1 MIIRPC
7 YLKYVFISI
16 SIFSSLAGCGQ
27 PAKKVNKTDSLK
39 KNWEETV
46 EGGFSAQ
53 SVLVF
58 DSTQIESFLTKYP
71 NVKGYENEIRSFY
84 RKRNFAYAWFDHGS
98 LIEQAGNLAN
108 KILNLRSEGV
118 YKQLRYQNA
127 LDSLMYGV
135 NKNTDASKPDI
146 TLELLLTSEYFVF
159 SKLAWEGMN
168 ASVSKSS
175 KWYLPRKTIAYN
187 QYLDSL
193 LITPVSEIE
202 DEPVY
207 RQYGLLKGYLK
218 KYRKLDAEEAWA
230 PIVIDKK
237 SLKQGD
243 TTFVLKAI
251 KSRLIKL
258 GDFQGDT
265 LNNLFDDELSI
276 AVKHFQNRNGLE
288 PDGILNKETVAELN
302 IPLKTRIKQILV
314 NMERSRWLPPTLA
327 GDYVAVNI
335 PEFKL
340 HVYHAD
346 SLLWSCNAVV
356 GKRAHATT
364 LFYGEI
370 KYVVFSPYWNVP
382 PGILENE
389 IIPGMNRNPKYLAN
403 HNMEVTGYR
412 GGLPV
417 VRQRPGANNSL
428 GLVKFLF
435 PNSYNIYLH
444 DSPAKSLF
452 GETSRAFSH
461 GCVRIAEP
469 AKLAAFLLKYSDE
482 WNEEKIDR
490 AMHKGIERSVT
501 LKKTVPVFIAY
512 FTAFIDR
519 NHNLNFRK
527 DIYNLD
533 DRLAA
538 TIVSGNGAY

>member
-1 MIIRPC
+1 MRPC
-7 YLKYVFISI
+7 YLKCVFISL
-16 SIFSSLAGCGQ
+16 SILSSLVGCSQ
-27 PAKKVNKTDSLK
+27 PTKTVDKTNSIEK
-39 KNWEETV
+39 TSNETV
-46 EGGFSAQ
+46 PGSFSRQ
-53 SVLVF
+53 SALVF
-58 DSTQIESFLTKYP
+58 DSTEVVSFLKKYP
-71 NVKGYENEIRSFY
+71 NVQGYEREIRSFY
-84 RKRNFAYAWFDHGS
+84 RKRNFAYAWFDKGS
-98 LIEQAGNLAN
+98 LIEQAGNLTS
-108 KILNLRSEGV
+108 KVLNLQSEGV
-118 YKQLRYQNA
+118 YKQLRYQKA

-135 NKNTDASKPDI
+135 NRKADVGKPDV
-146 TLELLLTSEYFVF
+146 TLELLLTAEYFVF

-168 ASVSKSS
+168 ASVSKST
-175 KWYLPRKTIAYN
+175 KWYLPRKTIAYD

-193 LITPVSEIE
+193 LTMPVGEMTE
-202 DEPVY
+202 TEPVY
-207 RQYGLLKGYLK
+207 RQYNLLKNYLK
-218 KYRKLDAEEAWA
+218 KYRKLDEGTWA
-230 PIVIDKK
+230 PIIISKGLLK
-237 SLKQGD
+237 SGD
-243 TTFVLKAI
+243 TLPELKMI
-251 KSRLIKL
+251 KSRLLKL
-258 GDFQGDT
+258 DDFHGDT
-265 LNNLFDDELSI
+265 LNNLFDDELTN
-276 AVKHFQNRNGLE
+276 AVKRFQNRNGLN
-288 PDGILNKETVAELN
+288 PDGKLNKETVTELN
-302 IPLKTRIKQILV
+302 IPLKSRIKQILV

-335 PEFKL
+335 PEFKV

-389 IIPGMNRNPKYLAN
+389 IIPGMNRNSNYLAN

-417 VRQRPGANNSL
+417 VRQRPGSDNSL

-452 GETSRAFSH
+452 GETARAFSH
-461 GCVRIAEP
+461 GCIRIAEP
-469 AKLAAFLLKYSDE
+469 AKLAGFLLKYSDE
-482 WNEEKIDR
+482 WNAEKIDK
-490 AMHKGIERSVT
+490 AMHKGVERSII
-501 LKKTVPVFIAY
+501 LKNKVPVFIAY

-519 NHNLNFRK
+519 DNNLNFRK

-533 DRLAA
+533 DRLASM
-538 TIVSGNGAY
+538 IISGDGPY

>member
-1 MIIRPC
+1 
-7 YLKYVFISI
+7 L
-16 SIFSSLAGCGQ
+16 SSLASCSQ
-27 PAKKVNKTDSLK
+27 PKKVSTTDSLK
-39 KNWEETV
+39 KNWNETI
-46 EGGFSAQ
+46 EGGFSGQ

-58 DSTQIESFLTKYP
+58 DSTEIATFLKKYP
-71 NVKGYENEIRSFY
+71 NVQGYESEIRSFY
-84 RKRNFAYAWFDHGS
+84 RKRNFAYAWFDKGS

-108 KILNLRSEGV
+108 KILNLESEGV
-118 YKQLRYQNA
+118 YKQLRYQDA
-127 LDSLMYGV
+127 LDSLMFGV
-135 NKNTDASKPDI
+135 SKNTDVNKPDI
-146 TLELLLTSEYFVF
+146 MLELLLTAEYFVF

-168 ASVSKSS
+168 KSVSKSS
-175 KWYLPRKTIAYN
+175 KWYLPRKTVAYD

-193 LITPVSEIE
+193 LTTPVGEPVE
-202 DEPVY
+202 EEPVY
-207 RQYGLLKGYLK
+207 RQYGLLKKYLK
-218 KYRKLDAEEAWA
+218 KYRKLDAEGTWA
-230 PIVIDKK
+230 AIKISKK
-237 SLKQGD
+237 SLKPGD
-243 TTFVLKAI
+243 TSFVIKAI
-251 KSRLIKL
+251 KNRLLKL
-258 GDFQGDT
+258 EDFQGDT
-265 LNNLFDDELSI
+265 MNILFDDELSI
-276 AVKHFQNRNGLE
+276 AVKHFQNRNGLK
-288 PDGILNKETVAELN
+288 PDGILNKETIVELN
-302 IPLKTRIKQILV
+302 IPLKSRIKQILV

-327 GDYVAVNI
+327 GDYLAVNI

-356 GKRAHATT
+356 GKRANATT

-382 PGILENE
+382 PGILRNE

-403 HNMEVTGYR
+403 HNMEVTGYS

-417 VRQRPGANNSL
+417 VRQRPGLNNSL

-461 GCVRIAEP
+461 GCIRIAEP
-469 AKLAAFLLKYSDE
+469 AKLAGFLLKYSDD
-482 WNEEKIDR
+482 WNDEKIDK
-490 AMHKGIERSVT
+490 AMHRGVEQYVT
-501 LKKTVPVFIAY
+501 LKNKVPVFIAY

-519 NHNLNFRK
+519 DGRLNFRK

-533 DRLAA
+533 DRLASM
-538 TIVSGNGAY
+538 IISGDGAY